1 MVMVESVLG
10 WIVALSGAL
19 SLKPVWARCVIVPIA
34 ALLAV
39 TVPSSQRAAAQPV
52 VQPLPGPEAM
62 RLNEA
67 LVRLARDPGDANALT
82 DAGEAALAL
91 GDFEAAEGFFRRAG
105 EAQPGNARALAG
117 LAGALVLGGDPYSAI
132 PMFEDAEKAGVNAL
146 SVAPQRGLAYDLVGA
161 NSLAQDYYRKVLAGD
176 TSGEIRRRL
185 AISLAIGG
193 DPGAAEDMLLPLL
206 RQQDKPAWRTRAFV
220 LAISGRVKEAVDVTN
235 TLLPADLAQNIV
247 PYLRYMPQLTAAQQ
261 AAAANLGKF
270 PRASKVGRD
279 DPRVARF
286 ASLAQPRPKVATVD
300 AALVPKGEVLGSK
313 KRTSKRSEET
323 ARSEE
328 ASGRKSGSRKD
339 ARKEAEKIAQADVA
353 RIAPPDLKP
362 TRETSGVVQPVVKT
376 TLEPAAKPEPK
387 PAPASTPS
395 PKPAPVPVPRAAPVE
410 PAAVAAAPAAPASP
424 VFAPPV
430 SLPVPEP
437 ASVSEPVS
445 ASGTAMA
452 VAAPGF
458 DLAALPGASKPN
470 AAPPPQ
476 QPVREAAA
484 EVEPPQPEAKQEPG
498 FSELFSDLGKP
509 VRKAAL
515 AAGAVDISKIEPA
528 KPKPKP
534 KPEPAKPPPPSHPS
548 RIWVQLGVGQNIA
561 ALKYDWRK
569 LNRTQASLFKG
580 QKAYV
585 SDYGRTNRM
594 LVGPFASRKAADAFL
609 ASLAKAGMND
619 PYLWLSPAGQ
629 VVEPLPD

>member
-1 MVMVESVLG
+1 MKL
-10 WIVALSGAL
+10 
-19 SLKPVWARCVIVPIA
+19 VWARCAIVPIA

-39 TVPSSQRAAAQPV
+39 TLSSSQQAVAQPV

-67 LVRLARDPGDANALT
+67 LVRLARNPGDDNALT
-82 DAGEAALAL
+82 EAGEAALAL
-91 GDFEAAEGFFRRAG
+91 GDFEAAEGFFRRASD
-105 EAQPGNARALAG
+105 ALPGNARALAG

-132 PMFEDAEKAGVNAL
+132 PMFEEAEKAGVNVL

-193 DPGAAEDMLLPLL
+193 DPGAAEEMLLPLL

-261 AAAANLGKF
+261 AAAANLGRF
-270 PRASKVGRD
+270 PRASEVGRD
-279 DPRVARF
+279 DPRVGQYAMI
-286 ASLAQPRPKVATVD
+286 APSRPEVAAVD
-300 AALVPKGEVLGSK
+300 AALVPKGEALGSK
-313 KRTSKRSEET
+313 KRQSKRGQET
-323 ARSEE
+323 ARSDNPPD
-328 ASGRKSGSRKD
+328 RKSRARKD
-339 ARKEAEKIAQADVA
+339 ARKDAEKIAQADVA

-362 TRETSGVVQPVVKT
+362 TRETSGVVQPVVKPA
-376 TLEPAAKPEPK
+376 LEPAAKPEPK
-387 PAPASTPS
+387 QAPAPAPS
-395 PKPAPVPVPRAAPVE
+395 PKPAPVPLPRTAPVE

-424 VFAPPV
+424 VSTPPV
-430 SLPVPEP
+430 SPPVPEP
-437 ASVSEPVS
+437 ASMSEPVS
-445 ASGTAMA
+445 AAGTPMA
-452 VAAPGF
+452 TTAPGF
-458 DLAALPGASKPN
+458 DLAALPGTSKPN
-470 AAPPPQ
+470 ETPPPEKPLPETVAELAAPESQ
-476 QPVREAAA
+476 SA
-484 EVEPPQPEAKQEPG
+484 QEPS

-509 VRKAAL
+509 VRKAVPAS
-515 AAGAVDISKIEPA
+515 GAVDISKIEPA
-528 KPKPKP
+528 KPKP

-548 RIWVQLGVGQNIA
+548 RIWVQLGVGQNVA
-561 ALKYDWRK
+561 ALRYDWRK

-594 LVGPFASRKAADAFL
+594 LTGPFASRKAADAFL

-619 PYLWLSPAGQ
+619 PYLWISPAGQ
-629 VVEPLPD
+629 VVEPLSD